1 MASIQC
7 RNVDKSFGKPPL
19 RILKNVSLTIQPGEF
34 AAITGRS
41 GSGKSTLLYIASSLD
56 NPSGGT
62 VLLDGHD
69 VHTMSQPDLHR
80 FRNRRIGFV
89 FQFHYLLPE
98 LTAYE
103 NVILPAI
110 KAGEEKIRRD
120 RAMSLIEEFSIMHCL
135 KKLPAQMS
143 GGEMQRTAIARS
155 LVMEPAILFADE
167 PTGNLDSEN
176 GERVMKIFTDINRN
190 HGTTIMMVTHE
201 PDFAKLATRHLH
213 MSDGVITE
221 ETYHGTTKRGRR
233 K

>member
-7 RNVDKSFGKPPL
+7 VNVDKSFGKPPL

-56 NPSGGT
+56 NPSDGT

-69 VHTMSQPDLHR
+69 VHTMSQPELHR
-80 FRNRRIGFV
+80 FRNRCIGFV

-110 KAGEEKIRRD
+110 KAGEEKTRRD
-120 RAMSLIEEFSIMHCL
+120 RAMSLIEEFSIMHCV

-155 LVMEPAILFADE
+155 LVMEPSILFADE

-176 GERVMKIFTDINRN
+176 GERVMKIFNDINRN

-201 PDFAKLATRHLH
+201 ADFAKLATRHLH
-213 MSDGVITE
+213 MADGVITE
-221 ETYHGTTKRGRR
+221 ETCHGTSKRGKR